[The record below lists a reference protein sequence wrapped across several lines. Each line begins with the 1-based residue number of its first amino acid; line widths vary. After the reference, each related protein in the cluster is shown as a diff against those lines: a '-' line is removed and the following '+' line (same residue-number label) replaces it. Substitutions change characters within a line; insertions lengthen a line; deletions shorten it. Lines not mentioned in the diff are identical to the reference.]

1 LNIFKSAPGRKK
13 LHGAPR
19 HKKLMRRR
27 KESAAVQ
34 RASEWRADGPA
45 LNLKIKH
52 LRELAI
58 SLLDELGELG
68 NSRRVRVE
76 EGIDLY
82 AEVCRFETELI
93 RCALQHTGGHQV
105 RAARLLG
112 LKTTTL
118 NNKIKQYKIAIHKAS
133 AAAPGRSRRRPP
145 VKGQSDPRKLAPAAN
160 P

>member
-1 LNIFKSAPGRKK
+1 
-13 LHGAPR
+13 
-19 HKKLMRRR
+19 M
-27 KESAAVQ
+27 Q
-34 RASEWRADGPA
+34 RASDWRPDAPA

-52 LRELAI
+52 LRELAT
-58 SLLDELGELG
+58 SLLDELRALG
-68 NSRRVRVE
+68 DTRRVSVE

-118 NNKIKQYKIAIHKAS
+118 NNKIKQYKIAIHKTAPPAPS
-133 AAAPGRSRRRPP
+133 GRARRGPAGRGRGAA
-145 VKGQSDPRKLAPAAN
+145 RKFAAQPN
-160 P
+160 GEDARLLG